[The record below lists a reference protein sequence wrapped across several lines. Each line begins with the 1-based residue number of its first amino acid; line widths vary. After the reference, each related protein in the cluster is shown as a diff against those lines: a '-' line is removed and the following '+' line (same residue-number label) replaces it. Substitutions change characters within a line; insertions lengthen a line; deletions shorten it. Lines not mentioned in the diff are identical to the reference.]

1 MFILLTCL
9 CDYWKELWIGMFWSM
24 VQDIGIIYDVGGSY
38 FYSIAFL
45 RSWIYLESLFSIVAC
60 CAKLSE
66 NVSLI
71 AGERYTKNLL
81 SFAFLPLLNRPVFKF
96 LVTMYALHPCFL
108 TDNFVL
114 AADDDPVIDFFC
126 LYFLAK
132 LFTLA
137 FSAFSIMRRICSFLR
152 ISRIERHGFKFEEL
166 LPSSVA
172 SWFYCP
178 YLLLI

>member
-1 MFILLTCL
+1 M
-9 CDYWKELWIGMFWSM
+9 YR
-24 VQDIGIIYDVGGSY
+24 Q
-38 FYSIAFL
+38 
-45 RSWIYLESLFSIVAC
+45 SLFCVGAC

-114 AADDDPVIDFFC
+114 SADDDPVIDCFC

-132 LFTLA
+132 LLTLA
-137 FSAFSIMRRICSFLR
+137 FSAFSIMRIICSFLR
-152 ISRIERHGFKFEEL
+152 ISRIERHGFKVEEL
-166 LPSSVA
+166 LPPSTA
-172 SWFYCP
+172 SWFYCL